1 MPVRLMKSH
10 GDAAGRL
17 WFRFLTR
24 NVEPQRSGEQG
35 PVACRV
41 GRATTSRPD
50 ERRHPNL
57 CLGAMRAPG
66 ARTSVIGPTNGSTS
80 WLNGN
85 MPRRLRSH
93 SKVDKAGIAIP

>member
-24 NVEPQRSGEQG
+24 TVEPQRSGEPSPAG
-35 PVACRV
+35 CCV
-41 GRATTSRPD
+41 GRATTSHPD

-57 CLGAMRAPG
+57 CVGAMRAPR
-66 ARTSVIGPTNGSTS
+66 ARTSVIGPANGTSS

-85 MPRRLRSH
+85 MSRRVRSH